1 MGLFQRL
8 RSAPKAERAFNDA
21 LDINRSLQR
30 YPERSPQYRQQLR
43 QIVSLC
49 QEAIALNERHGD
61 GHVLLANA
69 YFLMYIDG
77 FPDTGNP
84 LPLHLASAVIQH
96 WADEPMRQYPWT
108 KNTENGNTIHSMVA
122 DALLAS
128 RTGLTQDHQH
138 EMRRLKA
145 ASYIAAISRDN
156 FR

>member
-1 MGLFQRL
+1 MGLFRRL
-8 RSAPKAERAFNDA
+8 GLAPKAERAFNDA
-21 LDINRSLQR
+21 LDIYSSLRR
-30 YPERSPQYRQQLR
+30 YPERSSQYRQQLR
-43 QIVSLC
+43 HVVSLC
-49 QEAIALNERHGD
+49 QEAIALNEKHGD
-61 GHVLLANA
+61 AHVLLANS

-77 FPDTGNP
+77 FPETGNP

-108 KNTENGNTIHSMVA
+108 KNTENGHRIRSMVA

-128 RTGLTQDHQH
+128 HTDLTQDHER

-145 ASYIAAISRDN
+145 ASYTAAISRDN